1 MPSDPSLPL
10 SFLLPLLNLQSQQLA
25 RRQSQDTQDA
35 SLLFSTVVCAVL
47 SEEELGEGG
56 GKKSLGDIDFQL
68 HPHAGFTKISSGKCI
83 FPVSVILWVEN
94 KRAASFF
101 TAVGRMKRHIALR
114 AKRRGER
121 KRGTETKFLF
131 ASHFISEDRPRSY
144 PLVHT

>member
-47 SEEELGEGG
+47 SEEELGKGG
-56 GKKSLGDIDFQL
+56 ETKYLGDIDFQL
-68 HPHAGFTKISSGKCI
+68 HSHAGFIKISSGKCI
-83 FPVSVILWVEN
+83 FPVFFILCVEN

-101 TAVGRMKRHIALR
+101 TAVGRKKRHIALR
-114 AKRRGER
+114 AKR
-121 KRGTETKFLF
+121 
-131 ASHFISEDRPRSY
+131 
-144 PLVHT
+144 